1 MPTLKI
7 KIMPFTFYLDSTNL
21 ATATRI
27 YVDAAMTAPGAPGYY
42 SDGLVCRYWHFDV
55 GLNDWVLDPLTY
67 CDN

>member
-1 MPTLKI
+1 
-7 KIMPFTFYLDSTNL
+7 MPFTFYLDSTNL

-27 YVDAAMTAPGAPGYY
+27 YTDVSMTNPGSPGYY